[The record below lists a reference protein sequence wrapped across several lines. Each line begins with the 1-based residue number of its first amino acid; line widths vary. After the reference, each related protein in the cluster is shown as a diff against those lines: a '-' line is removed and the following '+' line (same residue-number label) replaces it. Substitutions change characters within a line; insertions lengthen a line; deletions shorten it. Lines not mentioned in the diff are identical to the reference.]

1 LFEAALKPGTPVI
14 HQPDAVADA
23 MERYLYRHPEFP
35 PGDRGLRRFLTTGE
49 PRDQNGLAAQFWGSV
64 LRFEAAA

>member
-1 LFEAALKPGTPVI
+1 MI
-14 HQPDAVADA
+14 HQPEAVADA

-49 PRDQNGLAAQFWGSV
+49 ARDQNRLAANFWGAP